1 MSRPVRSS
9 RKAVCYNEAV
19 PPSWICDPWIACLKG
34 YLDKWAVSTPVERLA
49 LIEPMW
55 EFAMSSPECVAYFA
69 RFRDVLAYKLRELA
83 VEASAFGKSFR
94 HLQRKVNRFL
104 RELKKHDCY
113 RTVASC
119 PPRRIVMG
127 IPVVMGIPIEA
138 PPPVVAPAL
147 VVAPPELM
155 VAPALVVEEVAPSV
169 AEEISVTILAKVGA
183 LESELTNRKRAHEED
198 VATLRAL
205 LAEKDVEI
213 AALKDKIRKSLHALL

>member
-1 MSRPVRSS
+1 
-9 RKAVCYNEAV
+9 
-19 PPSWICDPWIACLKG
+19 
-34 YLDKWAVSTPVERLA
+34 
-49 LIEPMW
+49 
-55 EFAMSSPECVAYFA
+55 MSSPECVAYFA

-138 PPPVVAPAL
+138 PPPLVVAPVVAPAL

-155 VAPALVVEEVAPSV
+155 VAPALVVEEVVAPSV

-183 LESELTNRKRAHEED
+183 LETELTHRKRAHDED

-213 AALKDKIRKSLHALL
+213 AALTEKIRKSLDALL